1 MEGRLTPL
9 WKGALLTLLP
19 IALIFPV
26 RALAHLRLAE
36 MQDCWAIATYAVV
49 AMWMQVQAMRYLLR
63 SFRPSL
69 DQVTLA
75 TVPLG
80 ALSLSSYALSAVM
93 LVLALPQI
101 FRHLV

>member
-26 RALAHLRLAE
+26 RALAHYDPAQ
-36 MQDCWAIATYAVV
+36 MQNCWAIAAYAIA
-49 AMWMQVQAMRYLLR
+49 AMWMQVRAMRYLLR
-63 SFRPSL
+63 SFRPNL

-75 TVPLG
+75 TLPLG